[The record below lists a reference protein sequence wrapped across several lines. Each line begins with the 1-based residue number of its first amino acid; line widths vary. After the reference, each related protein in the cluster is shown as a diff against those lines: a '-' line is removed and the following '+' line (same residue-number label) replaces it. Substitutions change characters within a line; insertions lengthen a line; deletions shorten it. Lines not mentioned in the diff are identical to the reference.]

1 MFLDKTTEAEFFTS
15 LEKNLNTNY
24 SFDKNLQD
32 KRAADV
38 EMYLK
43 HAASALARAGLR
55 KEAECVVMI
64 SSNVKDP
71 ATKDLTPEKMCDN
84 LKEKGWV
91 FNADDHD
98 VDTCVA
104 KDCAQCDVGK
114 QPQLSQVELKKLRSM
129 LK

>member
-1 MFLDKTTEAEFFTS
+1 MFLDRTTEDEFFIS

-43 HAASALARAGLR
+43 HAASALVRAGLR

-64 SSNVKDP
+64 LDECKG
-71 ATKDLTPEKMCDN
+71 TKPKSKPDSENLLKN
-84 LKEKGWV
+84 LKNTGTLFSSEE
-91 FNADDHD
+91 FSTDDHD
-98 VDTCVA
+98 VQT
-104 KDCAQCDVGK
+104 
-114 QPQLSQVELKKLRSM
+114 ELKKLRSM